1 MDAILSRVGVSDA
14 QLRRHC
20 EAAVLDELQ
29 QADARVR
36 DVVAALE
43 RALKVVRA
51 SRELHQALVLTASD
65 PVQASFRCL
74 GASCNQIGP
83 LLRLLHRDM
92 SATASA
98 SPEQPEAMIHAAQAV
113 AAVPTVSVVERS
125 ETKPP
130 APRSPE
136 ASASSTASEYEVSS
150 DEESDE
156 DDDEPEVVEVSPP
169 SSSSRKRKAV
179 TLDLSQSAPPAVRR
193 KTPEED
199 TQTVRDYLTNKLKE
213 ARALPM
219 DGYSVATHNE
229 LAALVKKVFAAADT
243 FDAWQP
249 RDDPTLAQLLNE
261 MEKRMGVFKD
271 SVAQVRR
278 CKAVSDWQRE
288 MTASAFV
295 PSLDL
300 VSMPRKIDSTRGGTG
315 LSQEECVRLER
326 LLYLLRLVM
335 FNVDKFRIKAAKL
348 IPDILKLFPPA
359 VRPRFRY
366 PNAESKQPQQEKH
379 KQRGENQS
387 KQGKKNKKRK
397 KKKSSSGKR

>member
-98 SPEQPEAMIHAAQAV
+98 SPEQPEAMILAAQAV
-113 AAVPTVSVVERS
+113 AAVPTVSAAERS

-169 SSSSRKRKAV
+169 SSSTRKRKAV

-199 TQTVRDYLTNKLKE
+199 TQTVRDYLTNKVKE

-229 LAALVKKVFAAADT
+229 LAAFVKKVFAAADT

-271 SVAQVRR
+271 SVAQL
-278 CKAVSDWQRE
+278 AGHW
-288 MTASAFV
+288 A
-295 PSLDL
+295 
-300 VSMPRKIDSTRGGTG
+300 
-315 LSQEECVRLER
+315 SQEECVRLER

-335 FNVDKFRIKAAKL
+335 FNVDKFRIKAVKL

-397 KKKSSSGKR
+397 KKKSSCGKR